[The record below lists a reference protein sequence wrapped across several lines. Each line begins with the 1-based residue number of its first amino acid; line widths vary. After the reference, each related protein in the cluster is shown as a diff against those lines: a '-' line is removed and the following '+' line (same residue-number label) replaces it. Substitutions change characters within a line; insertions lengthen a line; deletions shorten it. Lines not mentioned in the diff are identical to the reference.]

1 MHTLHR
7 ILVNI
12 EKLETSD
19 KDTIRDFA
27 YIETHD
33 FIILYLIRESRN
45 AGGWSDEFPEN
56 ILLGSENLERI
67 IE

>member
-33 FIILYLIRESRN
+33 FYN
-45 AGGWSDEFPEN
+45 TVFD
-56 ILLGSENLERI
+56 
-67 IE
+67 

>member
-1 MHTLHR
+1 MALLEYDHALAELSEFIKEIIFMHTLHR

-19 KDTIRDFA
+19 KDTIRDFV

-33 FIILYLIRESRN
+33 FYN
-45 AGGWSDEFPEN
+45 TVFD
-56 ILLGSENLERI
+56 
-67 IE
+67 